1 MQKFPNSPTKI
12 ARAYTAPEYDLIS
25 FSSLTFRF
33 LISNKF
39 TPFKIPYFY
48 MILLFK
54 IKKNYLDKTELYI

>member
-12 ARAYTAPEYDLIS
+12 ARADTAPEHDLIS